1 MSNVKH
7 HKNCILNELFYCI
20 ELNDIHLHQIDSK
33 QLYVVTLP
41 TTINRQLLYSYR
53 TCIGIRRAGTWS
65 ITAQR
70 YSVTTSRQINEFTSL
85 AYRGGRD
92 VKRIDAYTFDE
103 QFQAILTQ
111 LRELQL
117 LRRVEDCVKAAKL
130 RGQSCEIDNV
140 LPTVLIVHGADDEFF
155 FQEQPARELLDSV
168 PDFCNPAD
176 YLLYISQSW

>member
-7 HKNCILNELFYCI
+7 HKNCILDELPCI
-20 ELNDIHLHQIDSK
+20 ELDDIHQIDSK

-70 YSVTTSRQINEFTSL
+70 YSVTTSRQISQFTSL
-85 AYRGGRD
+85 ARRGGRD
-92 VKRIDAYTFDE
+92 VERVNANVFDE
-103 QFQAILTQ
+103 QFQAIVQQ
-111 LRELQL
+111 LKNLQL
-117 LRRVEDCVKAAKL
+117 AQRVEDCVKAAQL
-130 RGQSCEIDNV
+130 RGQRCEIDNV

-155 FQEQPARELLDSV
+155 FQEQNARELLDSV
-168 PDFCNPAD
+168 PAYCNPAD